1 VCGLLSQTRTKLQY
15 PTSQEARLLLDIS
28 FSEARKYVIAY
39 KSESLLLGLD
49 RRINLSASSGI
60 GHFVVSVCRHVG
72 VPSNFWLDFLAF
84 LCAALLQINRSFD
97 MESPRQRFR
106 V

>member
-1 VCGLLSQTRTKLQY
+1 MSLDLSFLD
-15 PTSQEARLLLDIS
+15 ARG
-28 FSEARKYVIAY
+28 YVMAY

-49 RRINLSASSGI
+49 GRIDLSASGGI
-60 GHFVVSVCRHVG
+60 CHFVISVCRHVD
-72 VPSNFWLDFLAF
+72 VPNNFRSDFLSF
-84 LCAALLQINRSFD
+84 LCVALLQADRSFD